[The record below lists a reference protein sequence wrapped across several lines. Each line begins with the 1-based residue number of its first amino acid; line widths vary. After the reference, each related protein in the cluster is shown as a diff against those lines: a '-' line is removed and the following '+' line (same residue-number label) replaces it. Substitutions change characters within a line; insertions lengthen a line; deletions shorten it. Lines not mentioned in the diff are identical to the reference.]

1 MRVDKTILFNTMIFT
16 CHLSL
21 SLRSVNR
28 IDSISSTVQNT
39 NWKKK
44 KNSPIQ
50 RRRQWQISQPHN
62 TLTHM
67 HAHTITKQ
75 GFGDWEF
82 GGVYVRRIWT
92 VNLGAN
98 SVWGK
103 DRCVLS
109 HQDSKFRGKCFWKAP
124 HSYSNRLTATNIQTK
139 HNKTLTVEGR
149 QLTDG
154 NNWFM
159 HYAIYAAY
167 GRLRGFI
174 RKIEDKYRL
183 CVCVALCRIRVE
195 RGLWH
200 EWVVKMP
207 KLLWYV
213 MIWGGSGKWLI
224 RSMLLVELC

>member
-124 HSYSNRLTATNIQTK
+124 HSYSNRLTATNNPNKSTIK
-139 HNKTLTVEGR
+139 HWQWRVA
-149 QLTDG
+149 
-154 NNWFM
+154 NWPM
-159 HYAIYAAY
+159 ATI
-167 GRLRGFI
+167 
-174 RKIEDKYRL
+174 DL
-183 CVCVALCRIRVE
+183 CIMRYMQR
-195 RGLWH
+195 
-200 EWVVKMP
+200 M
-207 KLLWYV
+207 
-213 MIWGGSGKWLI
+213 GGYEVL
-224 RSMLLVELC
+224 